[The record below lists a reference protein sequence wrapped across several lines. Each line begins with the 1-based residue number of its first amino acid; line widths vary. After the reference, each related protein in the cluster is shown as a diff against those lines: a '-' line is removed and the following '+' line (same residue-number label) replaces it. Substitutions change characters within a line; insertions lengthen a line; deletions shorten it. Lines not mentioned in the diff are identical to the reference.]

1 MKVEYEQQA
10 DTTLLTRL
18 IFENY
23 IDLGI
28 MQLKLERFES
38 IQLLYSRL

>member
-10 DTTLLTRL
+10 DTKLLTRL

-28 MQLKLERFES
+28 KQLKLERFEP
-38 IQLLYSRL
+38 IQLLYSR

>member
-18 IFENY
+18 IFEND

-38 IQLLYSRL
+38 IQLLYSR